1 MGKINSL
8 LDHGVILV
16 STSDFSFSLLICQ
29 FFKENNK
36 LLHEGCKIKW
46 QGWLIGSSRDYYDWG
61 PLESLTNYS
70 FSLNKSVGQT
80 KGFSVSRYT

>member
-1 MGKINSL
+1 MEFSIIQHRQQHHPIDSLDSKYLMGKINSL

-46 QGWLIGSSRDYYDWG
+46 QG
-61 PLESLTNYS
+61 
-70 FSLNKSVGQT
+70 
-80 KGFSVSRYT
+80 